1 MKIWKIDNY
10 LTSDRHDRN
19 MQPKNIEKLRTIR
32 CPIEEVWVARQYI
45 SLFIYL
51 VYVWLVSTINKAPA
65 QTSGIPR
72 GPCLPCTH
80 LCIGFFLDYENEYG
94 LLCLP
99 FHCCIYLDNY
109 AFLKKKLVLI
119 VLQCSFDDNLHVNIL
134 VSLPSIAIS
143 NNLNH
148 TLQKSKCDQIEE
160 LKEEIKQLKK
170 ERDLLI
176 EQQKKARQKNQKIK

>member
-1 MKIWKIDNY
+1 MHANIFLY
-10 LTSDRHDRN
+10 LYTLFTFGLFLPLIKHLL
-19 MQPKNIEKLRTIR
+19 KLLVYPGVRV
-32 CPIEEVWVARQYI
+32 CHA
-45 SLFIYL
+45 FIYVL
-51 VYVWLVSTINKAPA
+51 
-65 QTSGIPR
+65 GF
-72 GPCLPCTH
+72 
-80 LCIGFFLDYENEYG
+80 FFLDYENEYG

-109 AFLKKKLVLI
+109 AFLKKKFVLI
-119 VLQCSFDDNLHVNIL
+119 VLQCSFYDNLHVNIL

-176 EQQKKARQKNQKIK
+176 EQQKKARQKTKR